1 MLGFR
6 LMCEVFNVSP
16 GTVHS
21 CADIL
26 KQGHILGISPG
37 ELLSS
42 LISFISAMILLLSL
56 AQ

>member
-26 KQGHILGISPG
+26 KEGHVLGISPG
-37 ELLSS
+37 KFVYTSI
-42 LISFISAMILLLSL
+42 ISGLVLEIL
-56 AQ
+56 Q